1 MDKYLYIDCFTG
13 LKIPNLM
20 LYVAM
25 FSQNVPL
32 GSFHGHH
39 FNVYE
44 EVCTFNVLIYG
55 SMT

>member
-1 MDKYLYIDCFTG
+1 MDKYLYTDCFTG

-20 LYVAM
+20 LHVAM

-44 EVCTFNVLIYG
+44 EVCTVNVLIYG